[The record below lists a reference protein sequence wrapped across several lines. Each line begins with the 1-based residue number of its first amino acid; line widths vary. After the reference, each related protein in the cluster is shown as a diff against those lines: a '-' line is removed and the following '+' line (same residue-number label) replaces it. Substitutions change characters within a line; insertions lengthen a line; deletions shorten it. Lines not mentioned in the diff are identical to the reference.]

1 MEVEVKETKKR
12 KVEEEEEEEEE
23 KEEQE
28 SEKKEEEEA
37 LRSGD
42 QGLLL
47 ARRLRTSKSGPRC
60 VRAESKS

>member
-12 KVEEEEEEEEE
+12 KVEEEEEEEE

-42 QGLLL
+42 PGFA
-47 ARRLRTSKSGPRC
+47 ARSPLTYQQERAALCKS
-60 VRAESKS
+60 

>member
-12 KVEEEEEEEEE
+12 KVEEEEEEE

>member
-12 KVEEEEEEEEE
+12 KVEEEEEEEE

>member
-12 KVEEEEEEEEE
+12 KVEE
-23 KEEQE
+23 EEQE

>member
-12 KVEEEEEEEEE
+12 KVEEEEEKEE

-28 SEKKEEEEA
+28 SEKEEEEEA
-37 LRSGD
+37 LRSGY

>member
-12 KVEEEEEEEEE
+12 KVEEEEE

>member
-1 MEVEVKETKKR
+1 MEIEVKETKKR
-12 KVEEEEEEEEE
+12 KVEEEEEE